1 MLTRQIMECDFSYI
15 VQLRNKYI
23 RFLRQKKLLTMK
35 DQRKWFKNY
44 IKDDRNYYYL
54 AEKKI
59 DNNLYTGI
67 IGLTHINWIDKHCE
81 LSFISN
87 NYIDDTLDHSIIEC
101 INYAFNDFDFNKI
114 YNEVYEFDTKK
125 IDLCNRLGFKQSAT
139 LKEHIFFDGKF
150 LDCYIYHIT
159 KKEWHKK

>member
-1 MLTRQIMECDFSYI
+1 MMIRAITENDLSYI

-23 RFLRQKKLLTMK
+23 KFLRQKKILTMK
-35 DQRKWFKNY
+35 DQCKWFKNY
-44 IKDDRNYYYL
+44 NKDDKNYYFL
-54 AEKKI
+54 TEI
-59 DNNLYTGI
+59 PINNIIIRGV
-67 IGLTHINWIDKHCE
+67 IGLTDINWIDKHCE
-81 LSFISN
+81 LSFISD
-87 NYIDDTLDHSIIEC
+87 NYIDDDLYHCVFDF
-101 INYAFNDFDFNKI
+101 INHAFNDLDFNKI

-125 IDLCNRLGFKQSAT
+125 IDLWNRLGFKQSAI